1 MILLSERQKKIL
13 QKLSMYSEGVT
24 MAMIEDSLVI
34 SKRTVY
40 REFSELKLYLVGHG
54 LSIESTEGRYFL
66 VGSKEN
72 LDALQVEMNSQ
83 NAGIELTSK
92 QRQSAVVC
100 LLLLSIE
107 PMKIFNLAVSLGV
120 SENTIQRD
128 LRTLTFALS
137 EYGIDINARKA
148 VGVQVIGD
156 EAQKRLILCGILTNE
171 INEYEFFEYLDG
183 KINKETESFF
193 LRLLPKEL
201 LVECSLALKDVIT
214 QFNMKSDMQEV
225 QLVLLF
231 AISMFR
237 MSNEVIKSYS
247 AAKQQDIF
255 KYRQK
260 VLTVLDKL
268 GTEIKEKITT
278 GEIDFLAVQ
287 LKGLDYHIF
296 DKNWSDDNSLQVSYD
311 VKELIKLVSKKFDW
325 NFEYDHDL
333 FERLSKHIM
342 LLLTNEMLKLPNT
355 KIETLENI
363 SKEYGELYKVICD
376 SLTIVF
382 SDFIF
387 SPTEAQLILLYF
399 ANSYASESGL
409 KKMATLIVCP
419 NGIGTASILKMRLHK
434 EIPEINLIKIAK
446 ASELNE
452 VEPARYDLILS
463 TVNLPGFNWNY
474 IVVSP
479 LLLDDE
485 IQQIKTRIL
494 KLYEQRK
501 YANEQNKKEAEFS
514 IDSGK
519 KKLEMMAQK
528 MSEANQIIDAIKVT
542 KVTNAGG
549 ITESLDFVLSMVPQ
563 IVMGN
568 KDKVKIELLKRIQL
582 APVGIPRASMALV
595 HTTEMSVKKPFLGVY
610 DLVNEIEMLA
620 MDQAPIRVGRIILML
635 GPVPMTDFQ
644 NILMGTISGAIV
656 MNNTTMNIFEHG
668 SGKQIRDL
676 IATRVLEQFEFKG
689 K

>member
-1 MILLSERQKKIL
+1 M
-13 QKLSMYSEGVT
+13 
-24 MAMIEDSLVI
+24 
-34 SKRTVY
+34 
-40 REFSELKLYLVGHG
+40 
-54 LSIESTEGRYFL
+54 
-66 VGSKEN
+66 
-72 LDALQVEMNSQ
+72 
-83 NAGIELTSK
+83 
-92 QRQSAVVC
+92 
-100 LLLLSIE
+100 
-107 PMKIFNLAVSLGV
+107 
-120 SENTIQRD
+120 
-128 LRTLTFALS
+128 
-137 EYGIDINARKA
+137 
-148 VGVQVIGD
+148 
-156 EAQKRLILCGILTNE
+156 
-171 INEYEFFEYLDG
+171 
-183 KINKETESFF
+183 
-193 LRLLPKEL
+193 
-201 LVECSLALKDVIT
+201 
-214 QFNMKSDMQEV
+214 
-225 QLVLLF
+225 
-231 AISMFR
+231 
-237 MSNEVIKSYS
+237 
-247 AAKQQDIF
+247 
-255 KYRQK
+255 
-260 VLTVLDKL
+260 
-268 GTEIKEKITT
+268 
-278 GEIDFLAVQ
+278 
-287 LKGLDYHIF
+287 
-296 DKNWSDDNSLQVSYD
+296 QVSYD

-363 SKEYGELYKVICD
+363 SKEYGKLYKVICD

-519 KKLEMMAQK
+519 KSWK
-528 MSEANQIIDAIKVT
+528 
-542 KVTNAGG
+542 
-549 ITESLDFVLSMVPQ
+549 
-563 IVMGN
+563 
-568 KDKVKIELLKRIQL
+568 
-582 APVGIPRASMALV
+582 
-595 HTTEMSVKKPFLGVY
+595 
-610 DLVNEIEMLA
+610 
-620 MDQAPIRVGRIILML
+620 
-635 GPVPMTDFQ
+635 
-644 NILMGTISGAIV
+644 
-656 MNNTTMNIFEHG
+656 
-668 SGKQIRDL
+668 
-676 IATRVLEQFEFKG
+676 
-689 K
+689 